1 MTTTAP
7 TRPSSTNR
15 SARPSGERLH
25 RPTTSYARRSPDRV
39 LGVGPHRVA
48 YWREGHGPDLVF
60 VHGWPL
66 HAATFRHMVER
77 LSATF
82 TCHLFDLP
90 GAGRTATPADAKVSF
105 VGHAEVVRGVVDAIG
120 LERYGLVAH
129 DSGGFV
135 ARLVAASDDR
145 VRALVMTN
153 TEIPGHHPW
162 QLGLYLTILRTPLG
176 PGALRSIM
184 GTRALRRS
192 PLAFGPCFT
201 DPEYLEGEFK
211 DLFIQPLLDSNDAA
225 KGQLR
230 AMRSLAFG
238 DLDGLTDVH
247 RRIKIP
253 VQLVWGARDTFFP
266 IAKAR
271 PMVAQFG
278 GEAEL
283 VEIPEGGLF
292 LHEDRADEVTEH
304 ALPFLT
310 RHVR

>member
-1 MTTTAP
+1 MTTTAE
-7 TRPSSTNR
+7 THSSTHTTHR
-15 SARPSGERLH
+15 SAGARAH
-25 RPTTSYARRSPDRV
+25 AASYARRSPDRM
-39 LGVGPHRVA
+39 LDVGPHRVA
-48 YWREGHGPDLVF
+48 YWKEGEGPDLVF

-66 HAATFRHMVER
+66 HAATFRHMVAS
-77 LSATF
+77 LSASF

-90 GAGRTATPADAKVSF
+90 GTGQTITPADAKVSF
-105 VGHAEVVRGVVDAIG
+105 VGHAEVVRGVVDALGI
-120 LERYGLVAH
+120 ERYGLVAH

-135 ARLVAASDDR
+135 ARLLAASDDR
-145 VRALVMTN
+145 ARALVMTN

-162 QLGLYLTILRTPLG
+162 QLALYLGILRTPLG
-176 PGALRSIM
+176 PAALRSIM

-192 PLAFGPCFT
+192 PLGFGPCFT
-201 DPEYLEGEFK
+201 DPDYLEGEFFE
-211 DLFIQPLLDSNDAA
+211 LFIRPLLDSTEAA

-238 DLDGLTDVH
+238 DLDGLADVH
-247 RRIKIP
+247 RRIRVP

-266 IAKAR
+266 LAKAK

-278 GEAEL
+278 GGAEL

-292 LHEDRADEVTEH
+292 LHEDRAAEVTAH

-310 RHVR
+310 AHVR